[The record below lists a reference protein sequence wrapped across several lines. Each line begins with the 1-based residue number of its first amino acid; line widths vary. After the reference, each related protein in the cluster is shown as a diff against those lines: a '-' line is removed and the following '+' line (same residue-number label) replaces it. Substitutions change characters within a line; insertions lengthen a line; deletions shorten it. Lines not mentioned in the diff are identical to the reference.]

1 MLFPDKTCI
10 LGDRSLGLKTVHI
23 ADFSNDTGRV
33 DLANAGNKS
42 HGSNTNGHSLVYRMI
57 CGEGQAI
64 GVLAAAWIALAF
76 AAESA
81 KLRPFSSMQAI
92 SSSKSA

>member
-64 GVLAAAWIALAF
+64 GVLAAAWMLWL
-76 AAESA
+76 SRMGRRNYGLSRQC
-81 KLRPFSSMQAI
+81 KR
-92 SSSKSA
+92 